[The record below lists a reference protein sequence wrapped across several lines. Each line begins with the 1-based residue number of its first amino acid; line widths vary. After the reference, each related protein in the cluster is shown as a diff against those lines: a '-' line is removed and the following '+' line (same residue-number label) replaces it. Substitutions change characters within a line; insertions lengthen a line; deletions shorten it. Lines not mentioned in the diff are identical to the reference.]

1 MEPRE
6 NELQSNNKLKI
17 ILYIMSILARD
28 EILKLIKQGKI
39 KIKPFK
45 KSQVGAGSID
55 LHLGN
60 AFRVFKK
67 IHGTFHVKDD
77 VDHKEITKSVK
88 VKNGS
93 YFLIMP
99 GEMVHG
105 VSKETISLPD
115 NVAGFIEGRSRFARV
130 GLLTHLSSGYI
141 HPGTTNKTVLEIAN
155 LSPIPL
161 AIYPGTRVCQIV
173 LEEVKGKASYRGK
186 FHKQTGP

>member
-1 MEPRE
+1 MA
-6 NELQSNNKLKI
+6 
-17 ILYIMSILARD
+17 ILARD
-28 EILKLIKQGKI
+28 EILKLIKKGKI

-45 KSQVGAGSID
+45 ESQVGAGSID

-60 AFRVFKK
+60 TFRIFKK
-67 IHGTFHVKDD
+67 THQTFHVKDN
-77 VDHKEITKSVK
+77 VDHKKITEVVK
-88 VKNGS
+88 IKDGK

-99 GEMVHG
+99 GEMAHG

-115 NVAGFIEGRSRFARV
+115 NIAGFIEGRSRFARV

-173 LEEVKGKASYRGK
+173 LEEVKGNASYRGK
-186 FHKQTGP
+186 FHRQTRP